1 MVGPE
6 VDHHLVQL
14 SLGEGGAHDRQV
26 RELAAEA
33 TLPLRHRVLVRSLRA
48 VRAGGALAL
57 ATFTLRVEVQLG
69 QIATVVVEDVEGPLA
84 LGECV
89 IINLGG
95 GELPVDPLHH
105 ARGRDAVDLS
115 RAGTVGEAVERVQSR
130 VARRENRGL
139 RGRPTQGP
147 RGQYPAHTR
156 QDPGL
161 HTVILT
167 HSLRETLRY

>member
-1 MVGPE
+1 RSASASSP
-6 VDHHLVQL
+6 
-14 SLGEGGAHDRQV
+14 V
-26 RELAAEA
+26 RVVAQ
-33 TLPLRHRVLVRSLRA
+33 RA
-48 VRAGGALAL
+48 
-57 ATFTLRVEVQLG
+57 
-69 QIATVVVEDVEGPLA
+69 QIATFVVAEAEGPLA
-84 LGECV
+84 PGECV

-95 GELPVDPLHH
+95 GDLPVDPLHH
-105 ARGRDAVDLS
+105 ARGRHAVDLS